1 MKQIFM
7 LILWFSI
14 TNLMAQNATE
24 IIKKSDRKL
33 RGNASYAEISIK
45 IIRPKWEREMRLKN
59 WTKGDD
65 YAVSVIAYPAKEKG
79 IVFLKR
85 KNEMWQYMPAIN
97 RKIKMPPSMML
108 QSWMGTD
115 LTNDDLV
122 KQSSIVKDYTHKIIG
137 EETINGLKTWK
148 IELLPKEDAAV
159 VWGKIYLWIDQ
170 KDYMQMQAEFYDE
183 DGFLVNK
190 MQASEPKMFDR
201 RRLPSK
207 IAFIPVDKPG
217 QKTLIIYKKLKYD
230 LPINPKYFSPNYMT
244 RFKL

>member
-1 MKQIFM
+1 MKQILS

-14 TNLMAQNATE
+14 ISIMAQNATE

-33 RGNASYAEISIK
+33 RGNSSYAEMTIK
-45 IIRPKWEREMRLKN
+45 IIRPKWEREMHLKN

-65 YAVSVIAYPAKEKG
+65 YAVSLITYPAKEKG

-170 KDYMQMQAEFYDE
+170 KDFMQMQAEFYDE
-183 DGFLVNK
+183 DSFLVNK
-190 MQASEPKMFDR
+190 MQASEPKMFDGR
-201 RRLPSK
+201 KLPSK

-230 LPINPKYFSPNYMT
+230 LSINSKYFSPNYMT
-244 RFKL
+244 RFRF